1 MEQLTFTKTIK
12 TDDGNDLVLTR
23 VTDDAA
29 DANNL
34 RTQGW
39 AEAKP
44 EEAEE
49 ATPTLPALL
58 QNAPYCKHRPSHTTI
73 AHSRR

>member
-1 MEQLTFTKTIK
+1 MEHLTFTKTIK
-12 TDDGNDLVLTR
+12 TDGGEDLVLTR

-29 DANNL
+29 DANTL
-34 RTQGW
+34 RAQGW

-49 ATPTLPALL
+49 ATPTLPAPPAST
-58 QNAPYCKHRPSHTTI
+58 QRNN
-73 AHSRR
+73 

>member
-29 DANNL
+29 DANTL
-34 RTQGW
+34 RAQGW
-39 AEAKP
+39 AEAQP
-44 EEAEE
+44 EEPED
-49 ATPTLPALL
+49 ATPTLPAPPAST
-58 QNAPYCKHRPSHTTI
+58 QRKN
-73 AHSRR
+73 

>member
-1 MEQLTFTKTIK
+1 MDQLTFTKTIK
-12 TDDGNDLVLTR
+12 TDTGDDIVLTR

-29 DANNL
+29 DANTL

-44 EEAEE
+44 EEPEE
-49 ATPTLPALL
+49 ATPTLPAPPAST
-58 QNAPYCKHRPSHTTI
+58 QRKN
-73 AHSRR
+73 

>member
-12 TDDGNDLVLTR
+12 TDDGEDLVLTR

-29 DANNL
+29 DANTL

-39 AEAKP
+39 TEDQPAET
-44 EEAEE
+44 EDS
-49 ATPTLPALL
+49 TPTLPAPPAST
-58 QNAPYCKHRPSHTTI
+58 Q
-73 AHSRR
+73 RRDN

>member
-23 VTDDAA
+23 VTDDAG
-29 DANNL
+29 DANTL

-39 AEAKP
+39 TEAKP
-44 EEAEE
+44 AETEE
-49 ATPTLPALL
+49 ATPTLPAPPAST
-58 QNAPYCKHRPSHTTI
+58 Q
-73 AHSRR
+73 RRDN

>member
-29 DANNL
+29 DANTL

-39 AEAKP
+39 TEAKP
-44 EEAEE
+44 AETEEV
-49 ATPTLPALL
+49 TPTLPAPPAST
-58 QNAPYCKHRPSHTTI
+58 QRNN
-73 AHSRR
+73 